1 MSDNKIVQ
9 RLTYADALVSE
20 YNEIL
25 LEVARMDIDIAILE
39 KTDPELIVAEKKLT
53 ANSVEGIPAKVYI
66 VTKRK
71 EREGKQ
77 LRLDNIEVLLK
88 GKPGKAK

>member
-1 MSDNKIVQ
+1 
-9 RLTYADALVSE
+9 
-20 YNEIL
+20 
-25 LEVARMDIDIAILE
+25 
-39 KTDPELIVAEKKLT
+39 
-53 ANSVEGIPAKVYI
+53 VYI
-66 VTKRK
+66 VTKLK